1 MKKKINNYKKKIDY
15 TKKELI
21 KYINKQLMTET

>member
-15 TKKELI
+15 MKKELI
-21 KYINKQLMTET
+21 KYTNKQQMIET